1 MRGADGGVLDGQ
13 VAIVTGAGQGVG
25 SGVALAISADG
36 AKVAVLGRTFSKC
49 DAVAGE
55 IRGRGAE
62 AIALQCD
69 IEHRD
74 QIEASVERTVAEWG
88 RLDLLANNAQ
98 TKVFQS
104 IRRMTDAEM
113 ETMSQSGPMASFR
126 FMQVCF
132 AYLREAKG
140 CVINMGSGS
149 GIMPHGA
156 MSGYAM
162 TKEAA
167 RTLARVAAVEWGRFG
182 IRVNSICALAESPGA
197 GEFDDATGGPVDE
210 VTAMIPLGH
219 WGDAE
224 ADIGRGVVYLAGPD
238 GRYITG
244 TTLMIDGG
252 YNYLR

>member
-1 MRGADGGVLDGQ
+1 M
-13 VAIVTGAGQGVG
+13 
-25 SGVALAISADG
+25 
-36 AKVAVLGRTFSKC
+36 LGRTFSKC

-156 MSGYAM
+156 MSGY
-162 TKEAA
+162 
-167 RTLARVAAVEWGRFG
+167 
-182 IRVNSICALAESPGA
+182 
-197 GEFDDATGGPVDE
+197 
-210 VTAMIPLGH
+210 PLGH

-238 GRYITG
+238 GRYITA